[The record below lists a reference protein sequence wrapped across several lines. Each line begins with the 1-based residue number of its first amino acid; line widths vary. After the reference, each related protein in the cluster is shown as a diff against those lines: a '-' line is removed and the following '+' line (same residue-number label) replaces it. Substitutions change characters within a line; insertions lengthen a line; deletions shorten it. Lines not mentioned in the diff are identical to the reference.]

1 MCWSLLFF
9 FFDPWLDANGHRS
22 QVAYFWR
29 DRRLSSSF
37 HLVEYLMKS
46 VIDYDWTETFLV
58 VVGIG
63 QSLNVIC

>member
-1 MCWSLLFF
+1 
-9 FFDPWLDANGHRS
+9 
-22 QVAYFWR
+22 
-29 DRRLSSSF
+29 LSSS

-63 QSLNVIC
+63 QSLNVIY